1 MEFAIVISIIVLG
14 LLIIMAEIFLIP
26 GTSIVGI
33 LGMIVILIGIAFAYS
48 KLGAPRAH
56 YILLGSMVST
66 GVLLYFGF
74 KAYTSQKFSLKETI
88 DGQVNIMESGKFNV
102 GDEGI
107 TVTLLRPTGK
117 VNFNNEM
124 CEAFSIDDIIEPDIT
139 VKIVKIEQN
148 KIFVKPINT

>member
-33 LGMIVILIGIAFAYS
+33 LGLIVILIGIGFGYS
-48 KLGAPRAH
+48 ELGRTKGH
-56 YILLGSMVST
+56 YVLAGSFISTGILL
-66 GVLLYFGF
+66 YYGF

-88 DGQVNIMESGKFNV
+88 DGRVNILEAGKLNI

-107 TVTLLRPTGK
+107 TVTLLRPAGK
-117 VNFNNEM
+117 VNIKNEM
-124 CEAFSIDDIIEPDIT
+124 WEAFSIDDIIQADVAI
-139 VKIVKIEQN
+139 KIVKIEQN
-148 KIFVKPINT
+148 KIFVKPINV

>member
-33 LGMIVILIGIAFAYS
+33 LGMIVIIIGIGFAYS
-48 KLGAPRAH
+48 KLGAQKGH
-56 YILLGSMVST
+56 YVLLGSMAAT
-66 GVLLYFGF
+66 GVLLYVGF

-88 DGQVNIMESGKFNV
+88 DGQVNLSVAGKLNV

-107 TVTLLRPTGK
+107 TATLLRPTGK
-117 VNFNNEM
+117 VNFKNEM
-124 CEAFSIDDIIEPDIT
+124 WEAYSVDDIIEPDT
-139 VKIVKIEQN
+139 MVKIIKIEQN
-148 KIFVKPINT
+148 KIFVKPVKS